1 VWQNIIYSN
10 RDVSQVDT
18 DGDRNEFEIRYQE
31 NKINA
36 PYMRI
41 EVIKAI
47 WLLGPSMFVGSSS

>member
-1 VWQNIIYSN
+1 MWQNIIYSN